1 MNMRSKGSFIA
12 DAVAYLATVDFVTGQ
27 GLVVDG
33 GRSLVWQNLMGLCFS
48 KIVEVLSIKLV
59 SLFSPNRLNCSRPTD
74 LTVSGKKG

>member
-74 LTVSGKKG
+74 LTVGGKQG